1 MRPPGIVCRGTAGR
15 LRPRAVPPEAGAPPD
30 RHERSRRSP
39 TGAPAAA
46 GQGPPV
52 IGGRRCIATVQLQ
65 SFGTRRQTEL
75 EQVVEAW
82 LKLILR

>member
-1 MRPPGIVCRGTAGR
+1 MRHPGIVCRGTAGR
-15 LRPRAVPPEAGAPPD
+15 LRPRAVPPEARAPPD
-30 RHERSRRSP
+30 RHERSSRSP
-39 TGAPAAA
+39 ARASAAA
-46 GQGPPV
+46 GRDPPV

-65 SFGTRRQTEL
+65 SFGTWRQTEL